1 MKKFGPVGTVSEGAR
16 NAVNTCMGLK
26 KGEHVLIVTDRPTLK
41 VGDALR
47 KESEKITTR
56 ANVKLLVLEDLASR
70 PLADLPE
77 EVSESIPWAQVTF
90 WAARSRPGEL
100 GARGRFI
107 REAKRNAR
115 HGHMP
120 DITESLM
127 TQGMCADYDEVYE
140 LTHKIQAMA
149 TKAKEITVSNRFG
162 VKLMAE
168 FKKSLR
174 WVPSDGR
181 YHEKGKWG
189 NLPEGETFT
198 CPYKVNGRLVTN
210 LLGDWFTKRYG
221 NFKDAL
227 SFSVEGS
234 FIKLESI
241 DCGNA
246 DLKRDITKYLTTD
259 ANSSKAGE
267 FALPTNPLL
276 ISRPTVGNLLQD
288 EKARVHIAFGYPYP
302 DETGAKW
309 ESKTH
314 VDALLEECDVAF
326 DGQKVMERGKYVV

>member
-1 MKKFGPVGTVSEGAR
+1 MGTLREGAR
-16 NAVNTCMGLK
+16 NAVETCMGLK
-26 KGEHVLIVTDRPTLK
+26 EGEHVLIVTDRPTLK

-47 KESEKITTR
+47 KESERITPR
-56 ANVKLLVLEDLASR
+56 ANVKLFVLEDLASR
-70 PLADLPE
+70 PLAVLPE

-90 WAARSRPGEL
+90 WAAQSRPGEL

-107 REAKRNAR
+107 DEAKRNAR

-120 DITESLM
+120 GITESLM

-162 VKLMAE
+162 VKLTAE
-168 FKKSLR
+168 FKESLR

-198 CPYKVNGRLVTN
+198 APYKVNGRLVTN
-210 LLGDWFTKRYG
+210 LLGDWFTERYG
-221 NFKDAL
+221 NFKDTL
-227 SFSVEGS
+227 SFSVEDS
-234 FIKLESI
+234 FIKLESV

-246 DLKRDITKYLTTD
+246 DLKRDFTKYLTTD
-259 ANSSKAGE
+259 ANSRRAGE

-288 EKARVHIAFGYPYP
+288 EKARVHIAFGHPYP

-309 ESKTH
+309 DSKTH
-314 VDALLEECDVAF
+314 VDALLEECNVAL
-326 DGQKVMERGKYVV
+326 DGRKIMERGGYVV